1 MSLFSTCKWCVSFLN
16 WTIQLTQFSL
26 QTLGVYKA
34 CISQVHD
41 PVVGQQLGSLPV
53 VSRFMKGIFQL
64 KPTTPRSC
72 STWSVGPVLRH
83 LSALE
88 PIEKI
93 PLTKLSLKLTV
104 LLALTSVARSHEL
117 AALDCNH
124 ISRKAD
130 IWVFVIPT
138 NVKKSRPYHPPSKIC
153 LWKYQLEPSICVVR
167 CLEHYMTRTCKHRQ
181 HQQLLRQPIQACRK
195 SNYRKMALHFN
206 SISRGRCIL
215 YRPLH

>member
-88 PIEKI
+88 PIEKL
-93 PLTKLSLKLTV
+93 PFKTLSLKLTI
-104 LLALTSVARSHEL
+104 LLALTSAARSHDL
-117 AALDCNH
+117 QHLTVTTFQGMLTVGYLLSLPMSRIQGLITLLVIFVWQNTSWNH
-124 ISRKAD
+124 QFGWCDAWSIIWRVPASTDNISNFYNLTSAH
-130 IWVFVIPT
+130 T
-138 NVKKSRPYHPPSKIC
+138 S
-153 LWKYQLEPSICVVR
+153 L
-167 CLEHYMTRTCKHRQ
+167 
-181 HQQLLRQPIQACRK
+181 
-195 SNYRKMALHFN
+195 
-206 SISRGRCIL
+206 
-215 YRPLH
+215 